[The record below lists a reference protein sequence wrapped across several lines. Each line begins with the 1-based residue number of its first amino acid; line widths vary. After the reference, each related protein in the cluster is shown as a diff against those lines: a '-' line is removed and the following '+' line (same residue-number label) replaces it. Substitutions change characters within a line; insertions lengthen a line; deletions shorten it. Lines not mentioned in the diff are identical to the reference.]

1 MANETLSVKITAD
14 GSSFIGTLDSLS
26 GKMQETTSKFESL
39 TAIGDKFKQV
49 GTVMTAVGAGILASI
64 GGIVAKGAEWSSSV
78 ESTEFLYKNLDKSVQ
93 KAISNNSAEA
103 KAIGLTTQQY
113 KNGATNIA
121 TYFKNLGVASEESAK
136 MSGKTMNLV
145 ADLAAVADVPF
156 DEALGDFKSALM
168 GNYEAVDKY
177 GVSLSAAALENS
189 EFVKGLGKSWNELS
203 ENEKMM
209 AAFNEITRQSAS
221 AQGLAKQEAQSFAMQ
236 FKLLKEQVGEA
247 VGTLGSALLPVLA
260 PIVEKIGQVAEKM
273 KAWIEEHPKLTQG
286 ILLVVGIIGTLLA
299 TIGPLLIIIGTCIT
313 TFVSLSAAAAA
324 LGVGLTALIG
334 IPALIVAA
342 IVALIA
348 IGVALYQ
355 NWDEIKAK
363 ASAIWDTI
371 KTAILNVAKAI
382 GDGLKKDFENAKTV
396 ILNAWNAIKSAAST
410 VWNAI
415 KSVVT
420 AVVGTIVNKVKTD
433 FEQAKSVVTTVWN
446 AIKSVSSTVWNAIKS
461 TVTTVVNA
469 IKSTITT
476 VFNSVSSVVS
486 TAWNNV
492 KSVTS
497 SVWNGIKSTVSSVV
511 NGIKSTISSAF
522 SAVRSTVS
530 SIWNSIKSAITNPI
544 NQAKSAVSSAM
555 AAIKSAINVTLK
567 PNLKLPHISVSGK
580 LSLDPPS
587 VPKISV
593 SWYKNGGIMTQPTLF
608 GLAGGEAGPEAILP
622 LKGFYSHLDEKLE
635 GRDID
640 YNRIGQAVA
649 YALQEMN
656 LTVEMDKTTVG
667 QVMARTNEKIQ
678 GQRLSLAERGLIL

>member
-1 MANETLSVKITAD
+1 MASETLSVKITAD

-363 ASAIWDTI
+363 ASSIWNTI

-410 VWNAI
+410 VWNTI

-420 AVVGTIVNKVKTD
+420 TVVGAIVNKVKTD
-433 FEQAKSVVTTVWN
+433 FNQAKTVVTTVWN
-446 AIKSVSSTVWNAIKS
+446 AIKTVTSTVWNGIKS
-461 TVTTVVNA
+461 VVTSVVNA
-469 IKSTITT
+469 IKSTISTA
-476 VFNSVSSVVS
+476 FNGIKSVVQ
-486 TAWNNV
+486 TAWNGIKSVSTSVWNSI
-492 KSVTS
+492 KSSVTS
-497 SVWNGIKSTVSSVV
+497 AVNGLKSSMTSAFNAIKSTVSSVW
-511 NGIKSTISSAF
+511 NAIKT
-522 SAVRSTVS
+522 
-530 SIWNSIKSAITNPI
+530 AITNPI
-544 NQAKSAVSSAM
+544 NAAKSAVSNAM
-555 AAIKSAINVTLK
+555 SAIKSAVNVTLK

-580 LSLDPPS
+580 LSLNPPS

-622 LKGFYSHLDEKLE
+622 LD
-635 GRDID
+635 R
-640 YNRIGQAVA
+640 
-649 YALQEMN
+649 
-656 LTVEMDKTTVG
+656 
-667 QVMARTNEKIQ
+667 IQ
-678 GQRLSLAERGLIL
+678 GYFNKAFETVVGEHGSGDMNVSLNIENFTNNTEQDINVLVEEIAKLIKKKRLATGGR